1 MRDFYQDMIR
11 RDQDFPVSKCQS
23 QDTNPGLV
31 LHNPG
36 YYAEPFLSLVP
47 REAGRWLGSRM
58 VRHSGGHGVQMS
70 RDNVDTAPVSRCP
83 CDSRAPQGSP
93 GRRQSEIMQ
102 QQD

>member
-1 MRDFYQDMIR
+1 MRDFYQDMMR
-11 RDQDFPVSKCQS
+11 YDQDFPVSTCQS
-23 QDTNPGLV
+23 QDTNPRLV

-36 YYAEPFLSLVP
+36 YYAEPFLRLVP
-47 REAGRWLGSRM
+47 REGGLGSQM

-70 RDNVDTAPVSRCP
+70 RGSVDTAPASKCP